1 MKIII
6 QGSLAEIDAIPF
18 RLLGSLSDSPARFE
32 LVLSDLV
39 NIRLRR
45 DPYSDAYRF
54 TADVLDRL
62 DREEKE
68 Q

>member
-1 MKIII
+1 VKIII

-18 RLLGSLSDSPARFE
+18 RLLGNLSDSPARFE
-32 LVLSDLV
+32 LVLSDVV

-54 TADVLDRL
+54 AADVLDR
-62 DREEKE
+62 EENR
-68 Q
+68 

>member
-6 QGSLAEIDAIPF
+6 QGTLAEIDAIPF

-32 LVLSDLV
+32 LVLSNLV

-45 DPYSDAYRF
+45 DPYSASYRF
-54 TADVLDRL
+54 TADVLDREE
-62 DREEKE
+62 DR
-68 Q
+68 

>member
-6 QGSLAEIDAIPF
+6 QGTLAEIDTIPF
-18 RLLGSLSDSPARFE
+18 RLLSPLSDSPPRFE

-45 DPYSDAYRF
+45 DPYSASYRF
-54 TADVLDRL
+54 TADVLA
-62 DREEKE
+62 REEDR
-68 Q
+68 

>member
-18 RLLGSLSDSPARFE
+18 RLLGNLSDSPARFE
-32 LVLSDLV
+32 LVLSDVV

-54 TADVLDRL
+54 AADVLDR
-62 DREEKE
+62 EENR
-68 Q
+68 

>member
-18 RLLGSLSDSPARFE
+18 RLLGSLVDSPARFE

-45 DPYSDAYRF
+45 DPYSGAYRF
-54 TADVLDRL
+54 TADVLN
-62 DREEKE
+62 REEKE